1 MAPFGGP
8 NFEIVAMSNFD
19 LLYSM
24 LTDAQREKLE
34 AVRSAL
40 QEDPT
45 CLDTHIAGA
54 DRSQQTEVPSGQ

>member
-1 MAPFGGP
+1 
-8 NFEIVAMSNFD
+8 MSNFD

-24 LTDAQREKLE
+24 LTDGQKERLE

-45 CLDTHIAGA
+45 CLDTHIAGM
-54 DRSQQTEVPSGQ
+54 DRSAQEKVDASNL

>member
-1 MAPFGGP
+1 
-8 NFEIVAMSNFD
+8 MSNFD

-24 LTDAQREKLE
+24 LTDSQREKLE

-54 DRSQQTEVPSGQ
+54 DRSQQSEVPRGQ

>member
-1 MAPFGGP
+1 
-8 NFEIVAMSNFD
+8 MSNFD

-24 LTDAQREKLE
+24 LTDGQKERLE

-45 CLDTHIAGA
+45 CLDTHIAGM
-54 DRSQQTEVPSGQ
+54 DRSVQPEVPSGQ

>member
-1 MAPFGGP
+1 
-8 NFEIVAMSNFD
+8 MSNFD

-24 LTDAQREKLE
+24 LTDGQKERLE

-45 CLDTHIAGA
+45 CLDTHIAGM
-54 DRSQQTEVPSGQ
+54 DRSAQTEAPSGQ